1 MVYDILG
8 NFGQNLLSG
17 GFYQA
22 GALNTLIPQQVQAER
37 GSLNNQ
43 NAFYQAQN
51 QFAQSDA
58 VKNNPFMQMLTYQM
72 SPKTSPSDMA
82 LRGLAYGMANPNDAQ
97 GLAQQFIPKQNQFSL
112 TPSNMAMLYAQRH
125 QMENPDATP
134 MESLDYGFQRAN
146 AARTPIQVDPVTKEF
161 YNPASM
167 VGNLNPVAQSN
178 APKQQALTPTPMPL
192 PVGQRNGYIGNQQT
206 GLQEIPV
213 NQPVLTEVPLDLVEQ
228 PQSLEKKQ
236 IASGLPKAQFYNK
249 IDAFD
254 RADVDPNNRNN
265 RNNRLNRIDEY
276 ATKAPNLQ
284 EAIDKL
290 VLGETPTGLI
300 PSWEYF
306 GDNIWKDLFGDAS
319 LSNERVQE
327 LANIGQLELISN
339 EQSLTNA
346 VEYLQG
352 QGAVSNFERESVQK
366 IGASITSQEGRN
378 AFAIALT
385 KLALDNRVEK
395 DKLFDEYVAEAG
407 ADNLPAFG
415 FKSFNDFYRNYT
427 KENRPPA
434 AARISSIMGKS
445 MGQLDETGSALF
457 VDNAQKNII
466 KNIAY
471 DVKGKSKE
479 DILKVRNLD
488 GAILKTDK
496 GFYKVTDGNVLP
508 IKTQGY

>member
-82 LRGLAYGMANPNDAQ
+82 LRGLAYGMANPSDTQ
-97 GLAQQFIPKQNQFSL
+97 GLAQQFMPKQNQFSL
-112 TPSNMAMLYAQRH
+112 TPSNMAMMYAQEY
-125 QMENPDATP
+125 QMQNPNSTP
-134 MESLDYGFQRAN
+134 MQAMDYGFQRAN

-161 YNPASM
+161 YNPANII
-167 VGNLNPVAQSN
+167 GNLNPITQSN
-178 APKQQALTPTPMPL
+178 APKQQALTPMQALT
-192 PVGQRNGYIGNQQT
+192 PVGNRQT
-206 GLQEIPV
+206 GLQEMPV
-213 NQPVLTEVPLDLVEQ
+213 NQSVLTEAPLDLVEQ
-228 PQSLEKKQ
+228 PQSLQQKQ

-254 RADVDPNNRNN
+254 KVDVDPDNTNN

-352 QGAVSNFERESVQK
+352 QGAVSNFEREGVQK

-434 AARISSIMGKS
+434 AARISAIMGRS
-445 MGQLDETGSALF
+445 MGQPDETGSALF

-466 KNIAY
+466 KNVAY